1 MSGDSPVRVGVLGP
15 VAAWVGDEPVD
26 LGARLQRA
34 LLARLVAAHGHT
46 VSVDRLI
53 DDLWEGEPPPKALS
67 ALQVY
72 VSHLRRALEP
82 GRQRR
87 APARILVSAAPGY
100 CLRLPVDAVD
110 SWRFE
115 AKVTAAYEESDP
127 QQRVY
132 LLDGALA
139 DWSGDPFAGAGDAL
153 WAAPE
158 VARLTELRLAAVE
171 AQAAAQVELG
181 RYSTAIA
188 ALERHVG
195 ERPGREG
202 AAAVLVTALYQTGRQ
217 TDALE
222 VLRRTRDHLVD
233 ELGLEPGRALRD
245 LERDILRQADH
256 LEPSRPLQPAIPE
269 VVAPDGAELA
279 ARGRAELAAHGRA
292 EELAEIDAAARAVAA
307 GGSAVLWIGGEAGSG
322 KTTLAATATARL
334 RAAGWRTVLGRCPEV
349 HGAPAGW
356 AWTEVLRELLDAGAQ
371 VDDGRQALA
380 PLLHDVAAVEP
391 GTFWLGHAVAD
402 VLSAIA
408 ESQPLAV
415 VLDDLHRTDGLTLE
429 LLRLVADRIKDLP
442 VLVIGT
448 YRPSEDRGE
457 LEVARAALTVHTA
470 AHLILDGLDAAATA
484 ALAADYGLTA
494 ASGEALRLLRERTGG
509 NPLFVRELARL
520 MVAEGPDA
528 VWASVPVG
536 VRDVLRRRVARLPGP
551 TVTALRQAAV
561 LGRDI
566 DVDLLAELG
575 RNDPEDLLD
584 ALEPAVLLGLLDEPA
599 PGRLRFA
606 HSLVRDT
613 LYEDTSKLRRS
624 RLHGAALDLLRAPG
638 RSVDPAALAHHAVA
652 SATAETALA
661 ATAFAT
667 AAAREADSVGAH
679 AEAAR
684 QWRAAVQ
691 MLELAASRRLG
702 PSDKGLENEIDA
714 RCGLISALAQSG
726 DAVAARIELKA
737 ALQLLTGTSR
747 DDLMVRVL
755 TAWDTPLVWRD
766 REYDESDAQMIGLL
780 RQVLDGGPA
789 KVTAAERIRLLKA
802 LYVELEGTDPDGALA
817 ASTELLELARRAYAE
832 DPASSGRLLCT
843 ALNVRAYCAL
853 GPDLDAERDATAA
866 ELLQTAEA
874 TEQADYQAVA
884 HWMLSLAAGHRSD
897 LATAKRHV
905 DIAVARAGTGQLVH
919 LLGVLGLFRAR
930 MYLLAARLEEAVGA
944 YTDLAARMV
953 ENGAANGA
961 KLAMV
966 GRVTGEFCLGD
977 LGVLADELVFFY
989 REVSVAA
996 LDAAV
1001 LALIARGREAEA
1013 RELWR
1018 DRQPIERAYFWL
1030 PFTVLRVNAAVA
1042 LGDIAEAEARA
1053 ADLGPYSGR
1062 IAGLGVDGLMV
1073 GPVDEA
1079 LAAAADALGRP
1090 DQACGYREAASVLRD
1105 RLAAEAQRFID

>member
-1 MSGDSPVRVGVLGP
+1 MTVEDPVRVRVLGP
-15 VAAWVGDEPVD
+15 VQAWIGEDPAD

-87 APARILVSAAPGY
+87 ASARILVSAAPGY

-110 SWRFE
+110 SWLFE
-115 AKVTAAYEESDP
+115 AKATAAYEETDP
-127 QQRVY
+127 QKRVR
-132 LLDGALA
+132 LLDEALSG
-139 DWSGDPFAGAGDAL
+139 WSGDPFAGVGDAL

-158 VARLTELRLAAVE
+158 VARLTELRLAVVE

-181 RYSTAIA
+181 RYGTAVA
-188 ALERHVG
+188 ALERHVR

-202 AAAVLVTALYQTGRQ
+202 AAAVLATALYRTGRQ
-217 TDALE
+217 TDALD

-256 LEPSRPLQPAIPE
+256 LEPSRPLLQPAAPE
-269 VVAPDGAELA
+269 VAAPDRIEA
-279 ARGRAELAAHGRA
+279 AAYGRA
-292 EELAEIDAAARAVAA
+292 EEFAEIDNAARAVVA
-307 GGSAVLWIGGEAGSG
+307 GGSTVLWIAGEAGSG
-322 KTTLAATATARL
+322 KTTLAGVATGRL
-334 RAAGWRTVLGRCPEV
+334 RAAGWRTVHGRCPEV

-356 AWTEVLRELLDAGAQ
+356 AWTEVLRELIEPGPPA
-371 VDDGRQALA
+371 DDSRQALT
-380 PLLHDVAAVEP
+380 PLLHDGAAVEA
-391 GTFWLGHAVAD
+391 GTFWLGQAVAD
-402 VLSAIA
+402 VLSAVA

-442 VLVIGT
+442 VLIIGT

-457 LEVARAALTVHTA
+457 LEVARAALAVHTA
-470 AHLILDGLDAAATA
+470 AHLNLGGLDAAATA
-484 ALAADYGLTA
+484 ALAADCGMTA

-520 MVAEGPDA
+520 MAAEGPDA

-536 VRDVLRRRVARLPGP
+536 VRDVLRRRLARLPGP

-566 DVDLLAELG
+566 DVDLLSELG
-575 RNDPEDLLD
+575 RSDPDDLLD
-584 ALEPAVLLGLLDEPA
+584 ALEPAVLLGLLDEPE

-606 HSLVRDT
+606 HALVRDT

-624 RLHGAALDLLRAPG
+624 RLHAAALELLRAPG

-652 SATAETALA
+652 AATAETSVTA
-661 ATAFAT
+661 AAFAT
-667 AAAREADSVGAH
+667 EAAREADSVGAH
-679 AEAAR
+679 TEAAR

-691 MLELAASRRLG
+691 MLELAAGRRLL
-702 PSDKGLENEIDA
+702 PRTDGLEGEIDA

-726 DAVAARIELKA
+726 DAVAARIEMKA
-737 ALQLLTGTSR
+737 ALQLLSGKSR
-747 DDLMVRVL
+747 DDLTVRVL

-766 REYDESDAQMIGLL
+766 REYDGSDAQMIGLL
-780 RQVLDGGPA
+780 RQVLAGGGSGEPTELSVA
-789 KVTAAERIRLLKA
+789 DRIRLLKA

-817 ASTELLELARRAYAE
+817 ASTELLELARKAYAE
-832 DPASSGRLLCT
+832 DPAASGRLLCT

-853 GPDLDAERDATAA
+853 GPDLDAERDSTAA
-866 ELLQTAEA
+866 ELLRTAEA

-884 HWMLSLAAGHRSD
+884 HWLLSLAAGHRSD

-930 MYLLAARLEEAVGA
+930 MHLLAGRLDDAVSA

-977 LGVLADELVFFY
+977 LGLLADELVFFY
-989 REVSVAA
+989 KEVSVAA

-1001 LALIARGREAEA
+1001 LALIARGRETEA

-1018 DRQPIERAYFWL
+1018 DRRPIERAYFWL

-1042 LGDIAEAEARA
+1042 LGDLDEARDRA
-1053 ADLGPYSGR
+1053 ADLGSYSGR

-1090 DQACGYREAASVLRD
+1090 DEARGYREAASTLRD
-1105 RLAAEAQRFID
+1105 RLAAEARGFID

>member
-1 MSGDSPVRVGVLGP
+1 MLGP
-15 VAAWVGDEPVD
+15 VRAWVGDEPVD

-53 DDLWEGEPPPKALS
+53 DDLWEGEPPPKALA

-100 CLRLPVDAVD
+100 CLRLPADAVD
-110 SWRFE
+110 SWQFE
-115 AKVTAAYEESDP
+115 AKVTAAYGESDP
-127 QQRVY
+127 QQRVC
-132 LLDGALA
+132 LLDEALA

-158 VARLTELRLAAVE
+158 IARLTELRLAAVE

-202 AAAVLVTALYQTGRQ
+202 AAAVLATALYQTGRQ

-233 ELGLEPGRALRD
+233 QLGLEPGRALRD
-245 LERDILRQADH
+245 LERDILRQAEH
-256 LEPSRPLQPAIPE
+256 LEPSRPAQPAIPE
-269 VVAPDGAELA
+269 VVAPGDSELTA
-279 ARGRAELAAHGRA
+279 YGRA
-292 EELAEIDAAARAVAA
+292 EELSEIDTAARAVAA
-307 GGSAVLWIGGEAGSG
+307 GNSAVLWIGGEAGSG
-322 KTTLAATATARL
+322 KTTLAAAATARL

-356 AWTEVLRELLDAGAQ
+356 AWTEVLRELLEAGAPA
-371 VDDGRQALA
+371 DDGRQALA

-402 VLSAIA
+402 VLSAVA
-408 ESQPLAV
+408 GSQPLAV

-520 MVAEGPDA
+520 MAAEGPDA

-536 VRDVLRRRVARLPGP
+536 VRDVLRRRLARLPGP
-551 TVTALRQAAV
+551 TITALRQAAV

-575 RNDPEDLLD
+575 RNDPDDLLD

-624 RLHGAALDLLRAPG
+624 RLHGAALELLRAPG

-679 AEAAR
+679 VEAAR

-691 MLELAASRRLG
+691 MLELAASRRLR
-702 PSDKGLENEIDA
+702 PSTEGLESEIDA

-737 ALQLLTGTSR
+737 ALHLLTGKSR

-780 RQVLDGGPA
+780 RQVLAGGSA
-789 KVTAAERIRLLKA
+789 EVTAADRIRLLKA
-802 LYVELEGTDPDGALA
+802 LYVELEGTDPEGALA

-832 DPASSGRLLCT
+832 DPGSSGRLLCT

-853 GPDLDAERDATAA
+853 GPDIDAERDSTAA

-884 HWMLSLAAGHRSD
+884 HWLLSLAAGHRSD
-897 LATAKRHV
+897 LVTAKRHV

-930 MYLLAARLEEAVGA
+930 MYLLAARLDEAVGA

-1042 LGDIAEAEARA
+1042 LGDVEEAEARA
-1053 ADLGPYSGR
+1053 SDLEPYSGR
-1062 IAGLGVDGLMV
+1062 IAGLGVDGLMM

-1079 LAAAADALGRP
+1079 LAVAADALGRP
-1090 DQACGYREAASVLRD
+1090 EQAGGYRAAAAKLRD
-1105 RLAAEAQRFID
+1105 RLAAEARRFID

>member
-1 MSGDSPVRVGVLGP
+1 MTGDDPRVRVKVLGP
-15 VAAWVGDEPVD
+15 VQAWVGDDPVD

-82 GRQRR
+82 GRERR

-100 CLRLPVDAVD
+100 CLRLPVEAVD
-110 SWRFE
+110 SWQFE

-127 QQRVY
+127 QQRVR
-132 LLDGALA
+132 LLEEALSG
-139 DWSGDPFAGAGDAL
+139 WSGDPFAGAGDAL

-181 RYSTAIA
+181 RYGTAVA
-188 ALERHVG
+188 ALERQVR

-202 AAAVLVTALYQTGRQ
+202 AAAVLATALYRTGRQ
-217 TDALE
+217 TDALD

-256 LEPSRPLQPAIPE
+256 LEPSRPLPQPAIPE
-269 VVAPDGAELA
+269 VASPDRVEA
-279 ARGRAELAAHGRA
+279 AAYGRT
-292 EELAEIDAAARAVAA
+292 EEFEEIDTAARAVVA
-307 GGSAVLWIGGEAGSG
+307 GGSAVLWIAGEAGSG
-322 KTTLAATATARL
+322 KTTLAAAATSRL
-334 RAAGWRTVLGRCPEV
+334 RAAGWRTVHGRSPEV

-356 AWTEVLRELLDAGAQ
+356 AWTEVLRELLDPAAATSG
-371 VDDGRQALA
+371 DRQALA
-380 PLLHDVAAVEP
+380 PLLHDVAAAEP

-402 VLSAIA
+402 VLSAVA
-408 ESQPLAV
+408 EDQPLAV

-470 AHLILDGLDAAATA
+470 AHLNLGGLDAAATA
-484 ALAADYGLTA
+484 ALAADCGMTA

-520 MVAEGPDA
+520 MAAEGPDA

-536 VRDVLRRRVARLPGP
+536 VRDVLRRRLARLPGQ

-566 DVDLLAELG
+566 DVDLLSELG
-575 RNDPEDLLD
+575 RSDPDDLLD
-584 ALEPAVLLGLLDEPA
+584 ALEPAVLLGLLDEPE

-606 HSLVRDT
+606 HALVRDT

-624 RLHGAALDLLRAPG
+624 RLHAAALELLRAPG
-638 RSVDPAALAHHAVA
+638 RSVDAAALAHHAVA
-652 SATAETALA
+652 AATAETSMA
-661 ATAFAT
+661 AAAFAT
-667 AAAREADSVGAH
+667 EAAREADSVGAH

-691 MLELAASRRLG
+691 MLELAAGRRLLPG
-702 PSDKGLENEIDA
+702 TDGLERRTAA

-726 DAVAARIELKA
+726 DAVAARIEMKA
-737 ALQLLTGTSR
+737 ALQLLTGQSR
-747 DDLMVRVL
+747 DDLTVRVL

-766 REYDESDAQMIGLL
+766 REYDESDTQMIGLL
-780 RQVLDGGPA
+780 RQVLAGGETGR
-789 KVTAAERIRLLKA
+789 VAELPVADRIRLLKA
-802 LYVELEGTDPDGALA
+802 LYVELEGTDPEGALA

-832 DPASSGRLLCT
+832 DPGSSGRLLCT

-853 GPDLDAERDATAA
+853 GPDLDAERDSTAA
-866 ELLQTAEA
+866 ELLRTAEA

-884 HWMLSLAAGHRSD
+884 HWLLSLAAGHRSD
-897 LATAKRHV
+897 LVTAKRHV

-930 MYLLAARLEEAVGA
+930 MYLLAGRLDEAVSA

-977 LGVLADELVFFY
+977 LGLLADELVFFY

-1001 LALIARGREAEA
+1001 LALIARGRDAEA
-1013 RELWR
+1013 RELWQAR
-1018 DRQPIERAYFWL
+1018 RPIERAYFWL

-1042 LGDIAEAEARA
+1042 LGDHEEARARA
-1053 ADLGPYSGR
+1053 ADLVSYSGR

-1073 GPVDEA
+1073 GPVDDA
-1079 LAAAADALGRP
+1079 LAAAADALGLP
-1090 DQACGYREAASVLRD
+1090 DQARGYREAAAVLRD
-1105 RLAAEAQRFID
+1105 RLAAEAQAFID

>member
-1 MSGDSPVRVGVLGP
+1 MTGDDAVRVRVLGP
-15 VAAWVGDEPVD
+15 VQAWVGDDPVD

-72 VSHLRRALEP
+72 VSHLRRVLEP

-110 SWRFE
+110 SWQFE

-127 QQRVY
+127 QQRAR
-132 LLDGALA
+132 LLEQALA
-139 DWSGDPFAGAGDAL
+139 GWSGDPFAGAGDAL

-158 VARLTELRLAAVE
+158 VTRLTELRLAAVE
-171 AQAAAQVELG
+171 ARAAALVELG
-181 RYSTAIA
+181 RYGTAVA
-188 ALERHVG
+188 ALERHCH

-202 AAAVLVTALYQTGRQ
+202 AAAVLATALYRTGRQ
-217 TDALE
+217 TDALD
-222 VLRRTRDHLVD
+222 VLRRTRDHLVA

-256 LEPSRPLQPAIPE
+256 LEPSRPAAQPAIPE
-269 VVAPDGAELA
+269 MASPDRIEA
-279 ARGRAELAAHGRA
+279 AAYGRT
-292 EELAEIDAAARAVAA
+292 EELAEIDSAAKAVAV
-307 GGSAVLWIGGEAGSG
+307 GGSAVLWIAGEAGSG
-322 KTTLAATATARL
+322 KTTLAAAATTRL
-334 RAAGWRTVLGRCPEV
+334 RAAGWRTVHGRCPEV

-356 AWTEVLRELLDAGAQ
+356 AWTEVLRDLLDPASP
-371 VDDGRQALA
+371 VEGRHALG
-380 PLLHDVAAVEP
+380 PLLHDGAAVEP

-402 VLSAIA
+402 VLSAVA
-408 ESQPLAV
+408 EQRPLAV

-470 AHLILDGLDAAATA
+470 AHLMLGGLDAAATA
-484 ALAADYGLTA
+484 ALAADCGMTA
-494 ASGEALRLLRERTGG
+494 VSGEALRLLRERTGG

-520 MVAEGPDA
+520 MAAEGPEA

-536 VRDVLRRRVARLPGP
+536 VRDVLRRRLARLPGQ

-566 DVDLLAELG
+566 DVDLLSELG
-575 RNDPEDLLD
+575 RSDPEDLLD
-584 ALEPAVLLGLLDEPA
+584 ALEPAVLLGLLDEPE

-606 HSLVRDT
+606 HALVRDT

-624 RLHGAALDLLRAPG
+624 RLHAAALELLRAPG

-652 SATAETALA
+652 AATAETASA
-661 ATAFAT
+661 AASFAT
-667 AAAREADSVGAH
+667 EAAREADSVGAH

-691 MLELAASRRLG
+691 MLELATGRRLL
-702 PSDKGLENEIDA
+702 PPADGLEDEIDA

-726 DAVAARIELKA
+726 DAVAARAEMKA
-737 ALQLLTGTSR
+737 ALHLLSGKSR
-747 DDLMVRVL
+747 DDLTVRVL

-766 REYDESDAQMIGLL
+766 REYDESDTHMIGLL
-780 RQVLDGGPA
+780 RRVLAGAG
-789 KVTAAERIRLLKA
+789 TAQHTGLTVADRIRLLKA
-802 LYVELEGTDPDGALA
+802 LYVELEGTDPEGALA
-817 ASTELLELARRAYAE
+817 ASTELLGLARQAYAE
-832 DPASSGRLLCT
+832 DPGSSGRLLCT

-853 GPDLDAERDATAA
+853 GPDLDAERDSTAA
-866 ELLQTAEA
+866 ELLRTAEA

-884 HWMLSLAAGHRSD
+884 HWLLSLAAGHRSD

-930 MYLLAARLEEAVGA
+930 MHLLAGRLDDAVSA

-977 LGVLADELVFFY
+977 LGLLADELVFFY
-989 REVSVAA
+989 KEVSVAA

-1018 DRQPIERAYFWL
+1018 DRGPIERAYFWL

-1042 LGDIAEAEARA
+1042 LGDLDEVRARA

-1073 GPVDEA
+1073 GPVDDA

-1090 DQACGYREAASVLRD
+1090 DEAHRYRVAASALRD
-1105 RLAAEAQRFID
+1105 RLAAEARGFLD